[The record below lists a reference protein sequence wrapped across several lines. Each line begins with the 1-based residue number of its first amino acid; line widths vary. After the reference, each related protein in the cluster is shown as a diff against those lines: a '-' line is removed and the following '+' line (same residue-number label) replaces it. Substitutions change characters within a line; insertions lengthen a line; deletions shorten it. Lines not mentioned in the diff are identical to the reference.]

1 MNMLVV
7 LLIVL
12 AVCAVIGV
20 ATRLPSCPSSRCRLS
35 FLLTCANLVYGLCLV
50 YTGAKPIGGLKR
62 NYTLLST
69 SGMFE
74 NRLPY
79 IILIAL
85 LVGIFMWFLYNK
97 TRHGKYMYAIGGNET
112 AASCRRKLQQDKNNH
127 IYTGCRAL

>member
-1 MNMLVV
+1 MYICNTFQKADYTDKFYPNLGEMNMLVV

-20 ATRLPSCPSSRCRLS
+20 AQTKAIVS
-35 FLLTCANLVYGLCLV
+35 FFKVPLIATLGMQTLVYGLCLV

-79 IILIAL
+79 IILIAFGRNIH
-85 LVGIFMWFLYNK
+85 VVP
-97 TRHGKYMYAIGGNET
+97 
-112 AASCRRKLQQDKNNH
+112 LQQDPPWKIHVCN
-127 IYTGCRAL
+127 RRK